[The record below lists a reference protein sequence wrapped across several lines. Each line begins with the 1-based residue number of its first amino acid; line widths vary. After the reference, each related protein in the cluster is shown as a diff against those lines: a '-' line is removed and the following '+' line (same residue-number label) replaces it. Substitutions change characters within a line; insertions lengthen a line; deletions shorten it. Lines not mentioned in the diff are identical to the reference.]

1 MSYVKAIIISAVVAL
16 AIIFMVQNIE
26 PLSHPLAI
34 RLNLLFV
41 NFKSTPH
48 ATYLVILLAF
58 FVGLLAAS
66 ILGFSERFRL
76 RRLVRQK
83 QKEIQNLSREL
94 DSLRNLPL
102 TGEHLAAG
110 GEVANKP
117 SAGEKENL

>member
-1 MSYVKAIIISAVVAL
+1 MSYLKAIIISAVVAL

-41 NFKSTPH
+41 NFQSTPH

-66 ILGFSERFRL
+66 LLGLSERFRL
-76 RRLVRQK
+76 RRTIKHK
-83 QKEIQNLSREL
+83 QKEIKDLSREL
-94 DSLRNLPL
+94 NSLRNLPI
-102 TGEHLAAG
+102 TGESLPAG
-110 GEVANKP
+110 GESLNQSSP
-117 SAGEKENL
+117 EEKENI